1 LSRNHQ
7 PSIDLRA
14 LCDIPALNRV
24 IETVCVEAA
33 RADALRRQIRPIST
47 LAAQTFLVCGKPKSQ
62 EVVLVQTIH
71 ELLR

>member
-1 LSRNHQ
+1 M
-7 PSIDLRA
+7 
-14 LCDIPALNRV
+14 
-24 IETVCVEAA
+24 EAA

-47 LAAQTFLVCGKPKSQ
+47 LAALTFLVCGKPKSQ